1 MNATSA
7 SLSPPLLADARVCL
21 EPLAPTHAP
30 ALEAAAAD
38 GRLWE
43 LFYTAV
49 PAPGEAATYID
60 SALRGQAEG
69 RMLAFSVRELASD
82 TIIGST
88 RYCNIDASLP
98 RLEIGYTWYAA
109 RWQRTHVNTTCKPL
123 LLAHA
128 FEVMRCVAVE
138 LRTDVL
144 NLTSQRAIERLGAR
158 RDGVMRLHQRRRDGS
173 LRDTVVY
180 SVTAAEWPALRKLL
194 GLRLARGTELS
205 AALRTAAQ
213 DPPALPAAAHER
225 RLGCA

>member
-1 MNATSA
+1 MSATLA
-7 SLSPPLLADARVCL
+7 ALAPPLLADARVRL
-21 EPLAPTHAP
+21 EPLAPAHAP
-30 ALEAAAAD
+30 ALETAAAD

-49 PAPGEAATYID
+49 PAPGEAAAYVDT
-60 SALRGQAEG
+60 ALRGQAEG
-69 RMLAFSVRELASD
+69 RMLAFAVREIASD

-88 RYCNIDASLP
+88 RYCNIDADLP

-109 RWQRTHVNTTCKPL
+109 RWQRTHVNTACKRL

-128 FEVMRCVAVE
+128 FEVMDCVAVE

-144 NLTSQRAIERLGAR
+144 NRASQRAIERLGAQ
-158 RDGVMRLHQRRRDGS
+158 RDGVLRQHQRRRDVS

-194 GLRLARGTELS
+194 DLRLAR
-205 AALRTAAQ
+205 AARN
-213 DPPALPAAAHER
+213 
-225 RLGCA
+225 

>member
-1 MNATSA
+1 MSATLA
-7 SLSPPLLADARVCL
+7 ALAPPLLADARVRL
-21 EPLAPTHAP
+21 EPLAPAHAP
-30 ALEAAAAD
+30 ALETAAAD

-49 PAPGEAATYID
+49 PAPGEAAAYVDT
-60 SALRGQAEG
+60 ALRGQAEG
-69 RMLAFSVRELASD
+69 RMLAFAVREIASD

-88 RYCNIDASLP
+88 RYCNIDADLP

-109 RWQRTHVNTTCKPL
+109 RWQRTHVNTACKRL

-128 FEVMRCVAVE
+128 FEVMDCVAVE

-144 NLTSQRAIERLGAR
+144 NRASQRAIERLGAQ
-158 RDGVMRLHQRRRDGS
+158 RDGVLRQHQRRRDGS

-194 GLRLARGTELS
+194 DLRLAR
-205 AALRTAAQ
+205 AAQ
-213 DPPALPAAAHER
+213 N
-225 RLGCA
+225 

>member
-1 MNATSA
+1 MSATLA
-7 SLSPPLLADARVCL
+7 ALAPPLLADAQVRL
-21 EPLAPTHAP
+21 EPLAPAHAP
-30 ALEAAAAD
+30 ALETAAAD

-49 PAPGEAATYID
+49 PAPGEAAAYVDT
-60 SALRGQAEG
+60 ALRGQAEG
-69 RMLAFSVRELASD
+69 RMLAFAVREIASD

-88 RYCNIDASLP
+88 RYCNIDADLP

-109 RWQRTHVNTTCKPL
+109 RWQRTHVNTACKRL

-128 FEVMRCVAVE
+128 FEVMDCVAVE

-144 NLTSQRAIERLGAR
+144 NRASQRAIERLGAQ
-158 RDGVMRLHQRRRDGS
+158 RDGVLRQHQRRRDGS

-194 GLRLARGTELS
+194 DLRLAR
-205 AALRTAAQ
+205 AARN
-213 DPPALPAAAHER
+213 
-225 RLGCA
+225 

>member
-1 MNATSA
+1 MSATLA
-7 SLSPPLLADARVCL
+7 ALAPPLLADARVRL
-21 EPLAPTHAP
+21 EPLAPAHAP
-30 ALEAAAAD
+30 ALETAAAD

-49 PAPGEAATYID
+49 PAPGEAAAYVDT
-60 SALRGQAEG
+60 ALRGQAEG
-69 RMLAFSVRELASD
+69 RILAFAVREIASD

-88 RYCNIDASLP
+88 RYCNIDADLP

-109 RWQRTHVNTTCKPL
+109 RWQRTHVNTACKRL

-128 FEVMRCVAVE
+128 FEVMDCVAVE

-144 NLTSQRAIERLGAR
+144 NRASQRAIERLGAQ
-158 RDGVMRLHQRRRDGS
+158 RDGVLRQHQRRRDGS

-194 GLRLARGTELS
+194 DLRLAR
-205 AALRTAAQ
+205 AAQ
-213 DPPALPAAAHER
+213 N
-225 RLGCA
+225 

>member
-1 MNATSA
+1 MSATLA
-7 SLSPPLLADARVCL
+7 ALAPPLLADARVRL
-21 EPLAPTHAP
+21 EPLAPAHAP
-30 ALEAAAAD
+30 ALETAAAD

-49 PAPGEAATYID
+49 PAPGEAAAYVDT
-60 SALRGQAEG
+60 ALRGQAEG
-69 RMLAFSVRELASD
+69 RMLAFAVREIASD

-88 RYCNIDASLP
+88 RYCNIDADLP

-109 RWQRTHVNTTCKPL
+109 RWQRTHVNTACKRL

-128 FEVMRCVAVE
+128 FEVMDCVAVE

-144 NLTSQRAIERLGAR
+144 NRASQRAIERLGAQ
-158 RDGVMRLHQRRRDGS
+158 RDGVLRQHQRRRDGS

-194 GLRLARGTELS
+194 DLRLAR
-205 AALRTAAQ
+205 AARN
-213 DPPALPAAAHER
+213 
-225 RLGCA
+225 

>member
-1 MNATSA
+1 MSATLA
-7 SLSPPLLADARVCL
+7 ALALPLLADARVRL
-21 EPLAPTHAP
+21 EPLAPAHAP
-30 ALEAAAAD
+30 ALETAAAD

-49 PAPGEAATYID
+49 PAPGEAAAYVDT
-60 SALRGQAEG
+60 ALRGQAEG
-69 RMLAFSVRELASD
+69 RMLAFAVREIASD

-88 RYCNIDASLP
+88 RYCNIDADLP

-109 RWQRTHVNTTCKPL
+109 RWQRTHVNTACKRL

-128 FEVMRCVAVE
+128 FEVMDCVAVE

-144 NLTSQRAIERLGAR
+144 NRASQRAIERLGAQ
-158 RDGVMRLHQRRRDGS
+158 RDGVLRQHQRRRDGS

-194 GLRLARGTELS
+194 DLRLAR
-205 AALRTAAQ
+205 AARN
-213 DPPALPAAAHER
+213 
-225 RLGCA
+225 

>member
-1 MNATSA
+1 MSATLA
-7 SLSPPLLADARVCL
+7 ALAPPLLADAQVRL
-21 EPLAPTHAP
+21 EPLAPAHAP
-30 ALEAAAAD
+30 ALETAAAD

-49 PAPGEAATYID
+49 PAPGEAPAYID
-60 SALRGQAEG
+60 IALRGQAEG
-69 RMLAFSVRELASD
+69 RMLAFAVREIASD

-88 RYCNIDASLP
+88 RYCNIDAGLP

-109 RWQRTHVNTTCKPL
+109 RWQRTHVNTACKRL

-128 FEVMRCVAVE
+128 FEVMGCVAVE

-144 NLTSQRAIERLGAR
+144 NRASQRAIERLGAQ
-158 RDGVMRLHQRRRDGS
+158 RDGVLRQHQRRRDGS

-194 GLRLARGTELS
+194 DLRLAR
-205 AALRTAAQ
+205 AARN
-213 DPPALPAAAHER
+213 
-225 RLGCA
+225 